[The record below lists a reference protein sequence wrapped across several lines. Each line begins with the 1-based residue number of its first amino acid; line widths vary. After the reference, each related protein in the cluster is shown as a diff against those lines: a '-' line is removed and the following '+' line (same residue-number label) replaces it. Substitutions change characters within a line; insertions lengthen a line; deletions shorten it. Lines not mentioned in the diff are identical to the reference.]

1 MRLFISLLLIRLIL
15 PQTSSDNVV
24 VSRFS
29 DTGFFANYAEAK
41 SVVSNLTWV
50 LLFIVLLFHIFA

>member
-1 MRLFISLLLIRLIL
+1 LIL